1 MKSVYY
7 RERINMVRLQQSF
20 REPLLSS
27 ESTTDD
33 YWISPTKQLRNLNIF
48 LSSSNLRACIA
59 SLNLPNLLS
68 TLEEENTQTTY

>member
-68 TLEEENTQTTY
+68 KLEEENTQTTY